1 MPSLNGNYID
11 LIIIFVVLYYVY
23 LSHGHKFWNVFSDL
37 VSFVGSVI
45 VSTIVFRFVSKFIN
59 LNFNLG
65 LPASNLIGFI
75 LSIVILEFS
84 LSSLMYFL
92 TSQFLEKLKIS
103 KLLNYLS
110 FVVGIMQGLIVCIF
124 FVNLTYYLP
133 IKPNIKVDIE
143 YSKIANFILIRNQ
156 KTQDIYNEIF
166 DPSIFDSLS
175 YLTVKPEED
184 KRINLDVKKLD
195 LTVDQNSEKEVFEKI
210 NSERSALAISKLT
223 YSNNLSVLAEEYAMD
238 MWKRKYFSHYSPE
251 GQNVGDRL
259 KENKIKYTYAGEN
272 LALAPTVAIAHNGL
286 MNSEGHRK
294 NILETKFTKVG
305 VGVVDNGV
313 YGKIFVQVFTD

>member
-23 LSHGHKFWNVFSDL
+23 LSHSHKFWNVFSDL
-37 VSFVGSVI
+37 ASFVGSVI

-92 TSQFLEKLKIS
+92 ASQFLEKLKIS
-103 KLLNYLS
+103 KLLNHLS
-110 FVVGIMQGLIVCIF
+110 LVVGIMQGLIVCIF
-124 FVNLTYYLP
+124 FVNLAYYLP
-133 IKPNIKVDIE
+133 IKPNINVDIE

-166 DPSIFDSLS
+166 DPSIFNSLS
-175 YLTVKPEED
+175 YLTIKPEED

-195 LTVDQNSEKEVFEKI
+195 LTVDQNSEKEMFEKI

-259 KENKIKYTYAGEN
+259 KENKIKYAYAGEN